1 MLRLPPRM
9 EEVLVLASKKKEVEI
24 AKELGVTRQA
34 VSKSLREARARL
46 TQIFIEV
53 AGVLNSDIVRIN
65 VEKGFAVLRN
75 RQTGAKMYLIYVPG
89 EGPRVL
95 MPAPNP
101 CKEASYCAKI
111 VEAAYRWGI
120 IERKEGHAAES
131 SEIIKL
137 LIKRMEE

>member
-1 MLRLPPRM
+1 M
-9 EEVLVLASKKKEVEI
+9 EEVLVLASRKREVEI
-24 AKELGVTRQA
+24 ARELGVTRQA

-75 RQTGAKMYLIYVPG
+75 RQTGTKIYLIYVPG

-95 MPAPNP
+95 MPSPDP

-111 VEAAYRWGI
+111 IEAAYRWGI
-120 IERKEGHAAES
+120 IKREGEPAENP
-131 SEIIKL
+131 SEIIKSL
-137 LIKRMEE
+137 VEKMEE